1 MRKREIEQKD
11 LIEIVNQ
18 LRLFVN
24 QKTSARKA
32 SASLKGVSQGVIS
45 HLLSGNWEP
54 YSDDMF
60 RKIGAQLG
68 FNSKEW
74 QFADTTNSTDILEN
88 LADAKQNSLVLS
100 FIGHAGAG
108 KSATTKKFASEN
120 KNVFRIECGQYWD
133 RNYFLSEILSQMG
146 VKDVEPKISYMMR
159 DIVSGLKKLDK
170 PQLIIDEV
178 DKLDDKVLLFL
189 ITFYNELATH
199 CSIIILATHFL
210 KKRIDD
216 GIRLRKK
223 GYEEIKSRYGSYIE
237 LEDTSAKDV
246 KLICEANGLDDNRS
260 INTISANSRGDLR
273 KVYNAVIASRIDEKR
288 KITA

>member
-1 MRKREIEQKD
+1 MNQKEKIAIVDLLRNYVEQKGSQ
-11 LIEIVNQ
+11 N
-18 LRLFVN
+18 
-24 QKTSARKA
+24 KA
-32 SASLKGVSQGVIS
+32 ATALKVSGAVVS
-45 HLLSGNWEP
+45 HLLNGNWEP
-54 YSDDMF
+54 YTDDMF
-60 RKIGAQLG
+60 RKIGAQIG
-68 FNSKEW
+68 YNAKEW

-88 LADAKQNSLVLS
+88 LADAKQNSLVLT

-133 RNYFLSEILSQMG
+133 RVYFLSEILSQMG
-146 VKDVEPKISYMMR
+146 VKDFDPKVSSMMR

-237 LEDTSAKDV
+237 LEDTTAKDV
-246 KLICEANGLDDNRS
+246 KLICEANGLNDGKS
-260 INTISANSRGDLR
+260 INAISANSKGDLR

-288 KITA
+288 KLTA